1 MDGSAAET
9 LDRIREGS
17 TYVVA
22 TAIQRL
28 EECLEA
34 VRDGRFREARRH
46 LEEVANRLD
55 PLSSA
60 ETQFGGWDNVR
71 IIRANE
77 IEEGMSIY
85 GWDHVDEI
93 LKRYPDPTGDGDTVI
108 VVMGSR
114 GEERKIYASSELI
127 VFNDE

>member
-1 MDGSAAET
+1 MDSSAAET

-17 TYVVA
+17 TFVVA

-34 VRDGRFREARRH
+34 LRSGDFRAARRR
-46 LEEVANRLD
+46 LEEASNRLE

-60 ETQFGGWDNVR
+60 ETQFAGWDNLR
-71 IIRANE
+71 IIRGDE
-77 IEEGMSIY
+77 IEEGMAIY
-85 GWDHVDEI
+85 NWDTVDEI
-93 LKRYPDPTGDGDTVI
+93 LKKFPDPSGDGDTVI
-108 VVMGSR
+108 VIMGSR
-114 GEERKIYASSELI
+114 GEERRIYASGELI